1 VWVAKWAHRVL
12 FTFFS
17 YYFLVYEGFSMS
29 LKFILFL
36 FLYFMFKMSYLIK
49 LQASEGA
56 FVRKSAASMLTGKR
70 PVQAA
75 VSFSACSCF
84 LLLNLLCITMCF
96 LIDLLGF
103 FSACYKKGG
112 LYKIRC

>member
-1 VWVAKWAHRVL
+1 VSNIEFYLL
-12 FTFFS
+12 FCL
-17 YYFLVYEGFSMS
+17 YCFLVYVGFSVAF
-29 LKFILFL
+29 KFILFL
-36 FLYFMFKMSYLIK
+36 FLDFEFKIYLIK
-49 LQASEGA
+49 LQTSEGT
-56 FVRKSAASMLTGKR
+56 FVRKSAASMLSGKR
-70 PVQAA
+70 PVLAA

-96 LIDLLGF
+96 LVDLLFF